1 MEHTKMQTVSL
12 RQVQMVVSGPDTS
25 EHPHPLLT
33 GNNGTTHCP
42 HCNSD
47 AAASTQPSP

>member
-12 RQVQMVVSGPDTS
+12 RQVQMVVSRPDTS

-33 GNNGTTHCP
+33 DNNGTTHCP